1 MHYPKYPIYI
11 ISKGRWDSRMTQR
24 TMEELGVPY
33 RIVIEESEYDKYAEN
48 VPKDKI
54 ITLPPGF
61 RDNPL
66 YAKKDEETGL
76 IGGSIPVRNFVWE
89 HSIAEGHKKHWVLDD
104 NMRHIYRLHNNLK
117 IRVKTGSAFRILE
130 DFTDRYTNVKLSGMN
145 YDFFC
150 PAILKRPPYY
160 VNTRIYSC
168 ILIDNSLPQ
177 RWRGKYNE
185 DTDLSLRVLKD
196 NWCTILF
203 HQFLVGKQPSMTMKG
218 GNTEEV
224 YHIEKRGDRQSRQGD
239 DKFDNR
245 KEFAESLRAQHP
257 DVVKVTWKWGRWH
270 HDVNYSVFTQK
281 LIKKEGLN
289 IPKGFNE
296 YGMKLVSLTPE
307 QIAAEGEKNG
317 SK

>member
-1 MHYPKYPIYI
+1 
-11 ISKGRWDSRMTQR
+11 
-24 TMEELGVPY
+24 
-33 RIVIEESEYDKYAEN
+33 
-48 VPKDKI
+48 
-54 ITLPPGF
+54 
-61 RDNPL
+61 
-66 YAKKDEETGL
+66 
-76 IGGSIPVRNFVWE
+76 
-89 HSIAEGHKKHWVLDD
+89 
-104 NMRHIYRLHNNLK
+104 MRHIYRLHNNLK

>member
-66 YAKKDEETGL
+66 YAKKDETTGL

-89 HSIAEGHKKHWVLDD
+89 HSIAEGHKKHWILDD

-117 IRVKTGSAFRILE
+117 TRMKTGSSFRILE

-150 PAILKRPPYY
+150 PSTVKRPPYY
-160 VNTRIYSC
+160 VNTRIDSC
-168 ILIDNSLPQ
+168 ILIDNSLPH

-196 NWCTILF
+196 NWCTFLF
-203 HQFLVGKQPSMTMKG
+203 HQFLVGKTTSMAMKG

-224 YHIEKRGDRQSRQGD
+224 YHINKIGDRQTRQGD

-245 KEFAESLRAQHP
+245 REFAESLHAQHP
-257 DVVKVTWKWGRWH
+257 DVVKITWKWGRWH

-281 LIKKEGLN
+281 PIKKEGLN
-289 IPKGFNE
+289 IPKGNNE
-296 YGMKLVSLTPE
+296 YGMKLATLTPE
-307 QIAAEGEKNG
+307 QIAAEGE
-317 SK
+317 